1 MNLKLIVAASATF
14 LVAACTAQ
22 MEVKNGLTERGFAA
36 VRSFEIGQV
45 LHWIPAENQLLPL
58 ATIENPTR
66 SFGQVDS
73 LRVKFE
79 TGVEFT
85 GGVNLSDEQ
94 VASLESEVSSRTS
107 TVLTNAS
114 TRAIE
119 NVTTA
124 VINDWNSRPQIW
136 LNELGIADRGWP
148 ADGTPIYVA
157 LIYKQTLADKL
168 VVEVDRRAAAGAEF
182 QSSVSNSNGSLKFK
196 ITDAASL
203 EIAGED
209 TPVFYDFAIIRIRN
223 SSDGPKFSQVRG
235 SEVRRQLADFIV
247 R

>member
-1 MNLKLIVAASATF
+1 MKAKVVLIAACALAT
-14 LVAACTAQ
+14 ACTAQ

-45 LHWIPAENQLLPL
+45 LHWVPSENQLLPV
-58 ATIENPTR
+58 ATIESPTR
-66 SFGQVDS
+66 NFGQVDN
-73 LRVKFE
+73 LRVRFE

-94 VASLESEVSSRTS
+94 IASLESEVSSRTS

-119 NVTTA
+119 NVTTV
-124 VINDWNSRPQIW
+124 VINDWNARPQVW

-148 ADGTPIYVA
+148 ADGSPLYVA
-157 LIYKQTLADKL
+157 LIYKQTLADRL
-168 VVEVDRRAAAGAEF
+168 VVEVDRRAAVGAEF
-182 QSSVSNSNGSLKFK
+182 QSSVSSSNGSLKFK

-203 EIAGED
+203 EIAGTS
-209 TPVFYDFAIIRIRN
+209 TPVFYDFTIVRIRN
-223 SSDGPKFSQVRG
+223 TPDGPKFSQVRG
-235 SEVRRQLADFIV
+235 AELRQQLAEYIV
-247 R
+247 E